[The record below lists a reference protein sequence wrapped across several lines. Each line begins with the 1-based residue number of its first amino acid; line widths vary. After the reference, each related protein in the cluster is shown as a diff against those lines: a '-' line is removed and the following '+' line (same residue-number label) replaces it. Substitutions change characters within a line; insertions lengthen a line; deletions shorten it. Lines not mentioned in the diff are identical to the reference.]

1 MPVADDILASSG
13 FRTSDRLGMEA
24 SPMRFLLLIAGAA
37 LFANGMVVRA
47 EDRKFPYEAIV
58 EVEDGENVRSGP
70 GPKYY
75 PTDKL
80 QKGDRVMVHR
90 HDPGGWC
97 MISPPPGSFS
107 WIRAEHV
114 QKSGKDSGVLKA
126 NGVVVHIGSAIN
138 PDEFTTVQANLS
150 KSDAVEILGEKNFPF
165 EEGPRL
171 MYKISPVKREW
182 RWIPRKSIV
191 AVDAL
196 RAEPF
201 PADQPQRKKRTG
213 PVANAEDETFT
224 QPISTGSS
232 SNDGVVD
239 ATARTDKRASEN
251 AGVRRTGPDPEQMTA
266 GRTRLNEIDEHFRE
280 MIRQEPPTWDLDS
293 LETLYKELDED
304 IGVASMTSTIAL
316 RLDAVKR
323 YRGIQKNYLEFSQI
337 SAETKQRDTQLMAL
351 QTQPGA
357 GLQPV
362 VGLNAIPPNVPPTAM
377 ATPQPTTQQQPPA
390 QRPAQPQTTPSAPA
404 FDGAGIVQK
413 MAKTFPGGPQ
423 FVLIAPDGRMLSFLT
438 PSPGVDLSRYVGRA
452 MGVTGQRVHRN
463 DWNADTITVQSL
475 QPVQLKGTR

>member
-1 MPVADDILASSG
+1 
-13 FRTSDRLGMEA
+13 
-24 SPMRFLLLIAGAA
+24 MRFLLLIAGAA

-58 EVEDGENVRSGP
+58 ETENGENVRSGP

-97 MISPPPGSFS
+97 MITPPPGSFS

-126 NGVVVHIGSAIN
+126 NGVVVHIGSTIN

-150 KSDAVEILGEKNFPF
+150 KSDAVEILGEKNFNF
-165 EEGPRL
+165 EDGPRL

-196 RAEPF
+196 RQDPF
-201 PADQPQRKKRTG
+201 PPEQPQRKKRTG
-213 PVANAEDETFT
+213 PVANAEDETFA
-224 QPISTGSS
+224 QPISTGST
-232 SNDGVVD
+232 SNDTVVES
-239 ATARTDKRASEN
+239 TARSEKQTSAT
-251 AGVRRTGPDPEQMTA
+251 AGVRRTGPDAEQLTA
-266 GRTRLNEIDEHFRE
+266 GRTRLDEIDNHFRE

-293 LETLYKELDED
+293 LENLYKELDEELE
-304 IGVASMTSTIAL
+304 IASITSAIVL

-323 YRGIQKNYLEFSQI
+323 YRGIQKNYLEFSQL
-337 SAETKQRDTQLMAL
+337 SSETKQRDAQLMAV
-351 QTQPGA
+351 QAQPGA
-357 GLQPV
+357 GQQPV
-362 VGLNAIPPNVPPTAM
+362 AGPNSVASTAPQIAM
-377 ATPQPTTQQQPPA
+377 APVQPTMQQPPA
-390 QRPAQPQTTPSAPA
+390 QRPVQAQPPAQAPA

-423 FVLIAPDGRMLSFLT
+423 YVLIAPDGRMLSFLT
-438 PSPGVDLSRYVGRA
+438 AEPGVDLNRHVGRA
-452 MGVTGQRVHRN
+452 MGIIGQRVHRN
-463 DWNADTITVQSL
+463 DWNADAITVRSL

>member
-1 MPVADDILASSG
+1 MPVADDILASTG

-37 LFANGMVVRA
+37 LLANGMVVRA

-114 QKSGKDSGVLKA
+114 QKSGNDSGVLKT
-126 NGVVVHIGSAIN
+126 NGVVVHIGSTIN

-150 KSDAVEILGEKNFPF
+150 KSDAVEILGEKKFQF
-165 EEGPRL
+165 EDGPRL

-182 RWIPRKSIV
+182 RWISRKSIV

-196 RAEPF
+196 RSDPF
-201 PADQPQRKKRTG
+201 PPEQPQRKKRTG
-213 PVANAEDETFT
+213 PVANAEDDSFA

-232 SNDGVVD
+232 SHDAVVD
-239 ATARTDKRASEN
+239 ATARTEKRASDN
-251 AGVRRTGPDPEQMTA
+251 AGVRRTGPDPDQLAA
-266 GRTRLNEIDEHFRE
+266 GRTRLDEIDEHFRG

-323 YRGIQKNYLEFSQI
+323 YRGIQKNYLEFSQL
-337 SAETKQRDTQLMAL
+337 SADTKQRDAQLMGI
-351 QTQPGA
+351 QTQAGA
-357 GLQPV
+357 GQQPV
-362 VGLNAIPPNVPPTAM
+362 AAPNSAPQTAM
-377 ATPQPTTQQQPPA
+377 ATTQPTIQQPPA
-390 QRPAQPQTTPSAPA
+390 ERTVQTPPQNSAPA

-438 PSPGVDLSRYVGRA
+438 SSPGLDLNRYVGRA
-452 MGVTGQRVHRN
+452 MGINGQRVHRN

-475 QPVQLKGTR
+475 QPVQLKGSR

>member
-1 MPVADDILASSG
+1 
-13 FRTSDRLGMEA
+13 MEA
-24 SPMRFLLLIAGAA
+24 SPMRFLMLFAGAA

-47 EDRKFPYEAIV
+47 DDRKFPYEAIV
-58 EVEDGENVRSGP
+58 EAEDGENVRSGP

-114 QKSGKDSGVLKA
+114 QKSGKDSGVLKT
-126 NGVVVHIGSAIN
+126 NGVVVHIGSTIK

-165 EEGPRL
+165 EDGPRL

-191 AVDAL
+191 AVDAI
-196 RAEPF
+196 RPDPF
-201 PADQPQRKKRTG
+201 PSEQPPRKKRTG
-213 PVANAEDETFT
+213 PVANAEDETFA

-232 SNDGVVD
+232 THDGIVD
-239 ATARTDKRASEN
+239 ATARSEKRTSEN
-251 AGVRRTGPDPEQMTA
+251 AGVRRTGPDPGQLAA
-266 GRTRLNEIDEHFRE
+266 GQTRLDEIDDHFRG

-293 LETLYKELDED
+293 LETLYKELDEE

-323 YRGIQKNYLEFSQI
+323 YRGIQKNYLEFSQL
-337 SAETKQRDTQLMAL
+337 SSETKQRDAQLMAL
-351 QTQPGA
+351 QSQPGT
-357 GLQPV
+357 GQQTVP
-362 VGLNAIPPNVPPTAM
+362 GPNAASMNGPQTAM
-377 ATPQPTTQQQPPA
+377 ATAQPPIQQPSA
-390 QRPAQPQTTPSAPA
+390 QRPPQTQASVPA

-413 MAKTFPGGPQ
+413 MARTFPGGPQ

-438 PSPGVDLSRYVGRA
+438 PSPGVDLNRHIGRS
-452 MGVTGQRVHRN
+452 MGIIGQRVHRN
-463 DWNADTITVQSL
+463 DWNADSITVQSL

>member
-1 MPVADDILASSG
+1 
-13 FRTSDRLGMEA
+13 
-24 SPMRFLLLIAGAA
+24 MRFLLLIAGAA

-58 EVEDGENVRSGP
+58 EAEDGENVRSGP

-126 NGVVVHIGSAIN
+126 NGVVVHIGSTIN

-165 EEGPRL
+165 EDGPRL

-191 AVDAL
+191 ALDSL
-196 RAEPF
+196 RSDPF
-201 PADQPQRKKRTG
+201 PAEQPQRKKRTG
-213 PVANAEDETFT
+213 PVANAEDDTFA

-232 SNDGVVD
+232 SNDAVVES
-239 ATARTDKRASEN
+239 AARSEKKSSDN
-251 AGVRRTGPDPEQMTA
+251 TGVRRTGPDPEQMAA
-266 GRTRLNEIDEHFRE
+266 GRTRLDEIDGHFRE

-323 YRGIQKNYLEFSQI
+323 YRGIQKNYLEFSQL
-337 SAETKQRDTQLMAL
+337 SSETKQRDAQLLAL
-351 QTQPGA
+351 QAQPGTGPQSVA
-357 GLQPV
+357 GANSAAS
-362 VGLNAIPPNVPPTAM
+362 NAPQTAM
-377 ATPQPTTQQQPPA
+377 ATGQPAMQQSPA
-390 QRPAQPQTTPSAPA
+390 QRPAQAQGQTQTPA

-423 FVLIAPDGRMLSFLT
+423 YVLIAPDGRMLSFLT
-438 PSPGVDLSRYVGRA
+438 AEPGVDLNRHVGRA
-452 MGVTGQRVHRN
+452 MGIVGQRVHRN
-463 DWNADTITVQSL
+463 DWNADTITVRSL

>member
-1 MPVADDILASSG
+1 
-13 FRTSDRLGMEA
+13 
-24 SPMRFLLLIAGAA
+24 MRFLLLIAGAA
-37 LFANGMVVRA
+37 LFANGVVVRA

-58 EVEDGENVRSGP
+58 ETENGENVRSGP

-97 MISPPPGSFS
+97 MITPPPGSFS

-126 NGVVVHIGSAIN
+126 NGVVVHIGSTIN

-150 KSDAVEILGEKNFPF
+150 KSDAVEILGEKNFNF
-165 EEGPRL
+165 EDGPRL

-196 RAEPF
+196 RQDPF
-201 PADQPQRKKRTG
+201 PPEQPQRKKRTG
-213 PVANAEDETFT
+213 PVANAEDETFA
-224 QPISTGSS
+224 QPISTAST
-232 SNDGVVD
+232 SNETVVES
-239 ATARTDKRASEN
+239 TARSEKQTSAT
-251 AGVRRTGPDPEQMTA
+251 AGVRRTGPDAELLTA
-266 GRTRLNEIDEHFRE
+266 GRPRLDEIDNHFRE

-293 LETLYKELDED
+293 LETLYKELDEEFE
-304 IGVASMTSTIAL
+304 IASITSAIVL

-323 YRGIQKNYLEFSQI
+323 YRGIQKNYLEFSQL
-337 SAETKQRDTQLMAL
+337 SSETKQRDAQLMAVP
-351 QTQPGA
+351 TQPGA
-357 GLQPV
+357 GQHAVTGSNSIASNAPQAAIAPVQP
-362 VGLNAIPPNVPPTAM
+362 AM
-377 ATPQPTTQQQPPA
+377 QQPPV
-390 QRPAQPQTTPSAPA
+390 QRPAQAQPQAQAPA

-423 FVLIAPDGRMLSFLT
+423 YVLIAPDGRMLSFLT
-438 PSPGVDLSRYVGRA
+438 AEPGVDLNRHVGRA
-452 MGVTGQRVHRN
+452 MGIIGQRVHRN
-463 DWNADTITVQSL
+463 DWNADAITVRSL

>member
-1 MPVADDILASSG
+1 
-13 FRTSDRLGMEA
+13 
-24 SPMRFLLLIAGAA
+24 MRFLLLIAGAA

-58 EVEDGENVRSGP
+58 ETENGENVRSGP

-97 MISPPPGSFS
+97 MITPPPGSFS

-114 QKSGKDSGVLKA
+114 QKSGKGSGVLKA
-126 NGVVVHIGSAIN
+126 NGVVVHIGSTIN

-150 KSDAVEILGEKNFPF
+150 KSDAVEILGERNFNF
-165 EEGPRL
+165 DDGPRL

-196 RAEPF
+196 RQDPF
-201 PADQPQRKKRTG
+201 PPEQPQRKKRTG
-213 PVANAEDETFT
+213 PVANADEDSFA
-224 QPISTGSS
+224 QPISTAST
-232 SNDGVVD
+232 SNETVVES
-239 ATARTDKRASEN
+239 TARSEKQTSAT
-251 AGVRRTGPDPEQMTA
+251 AGVRRTGPDTEQLTA
-266 GRTRLNEIDEHFRE
+266 ARTRLDEIDNHFRE

-304 IGVASMTSTIAL
+304 FEIATITSSIVL

-323 YRGIQKNYLEFSQI
+323 YRGIQKNYLEFSQL
-337 SAETKQRDTQLMAL
+337 SSETKQRDAQLMAI
-351 QTQPGA
+351 QPQPGA
-357 GLQPV
+357 GQQSVPGSNPV
-362 VGLNAIPPNVPPTAM
+362 PYNAPLTAM
-377 ATPQPTTQQQPPA
+377 APVQPAMSQTPA
-390 QRPAQPQTTPSAPA
+390 QKPAQAQAQAQTPA

-423 FVLIAPDGRMLSFLT
+423 YVLIAPDGRMLSFLT
-438 PSPGVDLSRYVGRA
+438 AEPGVDLNRHVGRA
-452 MGVTGQRVHRN
+452 MGVVGQRVHRN
-463 DWNADTITVQSL
+463 DWNADTITVRSL

>member
-1 MPVADDILASSG
+1 
-13 FRTSDRLGMEA
+13 
-24 SPMRFLLLIAGAA
+24 MRFLLLIAGAA
-37 LFANGMVVRA
+37 LLANGMVVRA

-114 QKSGKDSGVLKA
+114 QRSGKDGGVLKT
-126 NGVVVHIGSAIN
+126 NGVVVHIGSTIN

-165 EEGPRL
+165 EDGPRL

-196 RAEPF
+196 RSDPF
-201 PADQPQRKKRTG
+201 PAEQPQRKKRTG
-213 PVANAEDETFT
+213 PVANAEDDNFA

-232 SNDGVVD
+232 SNDAVVD
-239 ATARTDKRASEN
+239 ATARSEKRVADN
-251 AGVRRTGPDPEQMTA
+251 TGVRRTGPDPDQLAA
-266 GRTRLNEIDEHFRE
+266 GRTRLDEIDEHFRG

-323 YRGIQKNYLEFSQI
+323 YRGIQKNYLEFAQLS
-337 SAETKQRDTQLMAL
+337 SDTKQRDAQLMGIQTQL
-351 QTQPGA
+351 GA
-357 GLQPV
+357 GQQPV
-362 VGLNAIPPNVPPTAM
+362 AGPTSAPSTVPQTAQATTPPTM
-377 ATPQPTTQQQPPA
+377 QQPPA
-390 QRPAQPQTTPSAPA
+390 ERTAQASAPA

-438 PSPGVDLSRYVGRA
+438 SSPGVDLNRYVGRA
-452 MGVTGQRVHRN
+452 MGIFGQRVHRN

-475 QPVQLKGTR
+475 QPVQLKGSR